1 MFTVQAKKLGL
12 RYYFINYRDNSR
24 ETQGSSSRLI
34 SSHVKTFHLILTFEA
49 KSGGHSKQAIFFLE
63 RHAEQS
69 CSIFSMFGASS
80 TRHMDLFCDSSSNC
94 MISCYLCTLWISASE
109 LTLNTITNTQRIHT
123 NTIIREALDLAA
135 NTICRHSIGAGISTF
150 FSLWPDYDKYSL
162 TPSNGG
168 NYQSHPRKRVCRT
181 QGKCWASKQEYQ
193 KNVTGFACFMA
204 MGCSPQKNVQIL
216 TNGPSEQILFGNG
229 SLRTH
234 LKLRGC
240 RNGWFLSKRK
250 EQGLGMARKLG
261 RPTALVEASH

>member
-24 ETQGSSSRLI
+24 EIQGSSSRLI
-34 SSHVKTFHLILTFEA
+34 SSLVKTFHLILIFET
-49 KSGGHSKQAIFFLE
+49 KSCGHSKQAIFFLE
-63 RHAEQS
+63 RHTEQS

-80 TRHMDLFCDSSSNC
+80 TRRMGLFCDSSSNC
-94 MISCYLCTLWISASE
+94 MISCYLCMLWISASE
-109 LTLNTITNTQRIHT
+109 LTLNTITNTT
-123 NTIIREALDLAA
+123 IREMLDLAA
-135 NTICRHSIGAGISTF
+135 NTICTHSIGAGISTF
-150 FSLWPDYDKYSL
+150 FSLQPDYDKYPL

-168 NYQSHPRKRVCRT
+168 NYQSHPRKGVCRT

-204 MGCSPQKNVQIL
+204 MDCSPQKNVQIL
-216 TNGPSEQILFGNG
+216 TTVPLNTILFGNG

-240 RNGWFLSKRK
+240 RNGWFLNKRK
-250 EQGLGMARKLG
+250 EQGLGMAQKLG
-261 RPTALVEASH
+261 RPTALVEASY